1 MVRVKR
7 GVIAHKKRKK
17 ILKHAKGFKWG
28 RKSKERLARE
38 ALLHAWPH
46 AFRGRKERKRNFR
59 NLWQIQIG
67 AGARANGLSYSRL
80 IDSLNKK
87 NIALD
92 RKILAE
98 IAKNKPEVFTKIVE
112 YAKNPA

>member
-7 GVIAHKKRKK
+7 GVNAHKKREK
-17 ILKHAKGFKWG
+17 LLRYAKGFKWG

-59 NLWQIQIG
+59 NLWQTQIS
-67 AGARANGLSYSRL
+67 AGAKINGLSYSKL
-80 IDSLNKK
+80 MYALKQK

-92 RKILAE
+92 RKILAQ
-98 IAKNKPEVFTKIVE
+98 IAKDKPKVFAKIVE
-112 YAKNPA
+112 YVK

>member
-7 GVIAHKKRKK
+7 GVNAHKKREK
-17 ILKHAKGFKWG
+17 LLRYTKGFKWG

-46 AFRGRKERKRNFR
+46 AFRGRKERKRNYR
-59 NLWQIQIG
+59 ALWQTQIG
-67 AGARANGLSYSRL
+67 AGAKINGLSYSKL
-80 IDSLNKK
+80 MDSLHKK

-92 RKILAE
+92 RKILAQ
-98 IAKNKPEVFTKIVE
+98 IAQDKPEVFAKIVE
-112 YAKNPA
+112 YAK

>member
-7 GVIAHKKRKK
+7 GVISHKKREKL
-17 ILKHAKGFKWG
+17 LKYAKGFKWG

-46 AFRGRKERKRNFR
+46 AFRGRKERKRDFR
-59 NLWQIQIG
+59 KLWQTKIG
-67 AGARANGLSYSRL
+67 AGAKINGLSYSKL
-80 IDSLNKK
+80 IDSLHKK
-87 NIALD
+87 NIELD

-98 IAKNKPEVFTKIVE
+98 IAQTKPEVFTKIVE
-112 YAKNPA
+112 YAK

>member
-7 GVIAHKKRKK
+7 GVTSHKKREKL
-17 ILKHAKGFKWG
+17 LKYAKGFKWG

-38 ALLHAWPH
+38 ALLHAWPY

-59 NLWQIQIG
+59 NLWQTQIS
-67 AGARANGLSYSRL
+67 AGAKNNGLSYSKL
-80 IDSLNKK
+80 MHALKQK

-92 RKILAE
+92 RKILAQ
-98 IAKNKPEVFTKIVE
+98 IAKDKPEVFAKIVE
-112 YAKNPA
+112 YAK